1 MLFSQVVFGSILAF
15 GAGIFFC
22 LIFFI
27 LIFSNF
33 LSFVFVFPVGLLL
46 SYLSFIIT
54 MFSNFPFAASNVEGF
69 PAWILLPLLV
79 PASFFAWR
87 FQKKKRFLFRE
98 ETMIL

>member
-1 MLFSQVVFGSILAF
+1 
-15 GAGIFFC
+15 
-22 LIFFI
+22 
-27 LIFSNF
+27 
-33 LSFVFVFPVGLLL
+33 
-46 SYLSFIIT
+46 